1 MFGTHKDAMLL
12 CWLESRVMKRNRK
25 RIACNN
31 DSRNALKTL
40 VEDLS
45 SFEISNASLGHARR
59 KWYFELG

>member
-45 SFEISNASLGHARR
+45 SFEISNASLGDTRQ
-59 KWYFELG
+59 K